1 MKKLFLLIIVLPLIM
16 SSCEKNTGIVIFKKK
31 ITYKV
36 SGTTSEILVTYTDER
51 GDTKMTGLS
60 TESIPWQKEFS
71 VRPDTYLYLQAKNT
85 TSTGDVKVEIFLR
98 DNVLFSDYNDLPFGT
113 ATTSGFVN

>member
-1 MKKLFLLIIVLPLIM
+1 MI
-16 SSCEKNTGIVIFKKK
+16 SCEKNTSIVIFKKK

-36 SGTTSEILVTYTDER
+36 SGNTTEILITYTNER
-51 GDTKMTGLS
+51 GDTKMTGIS
-60 TESIPWQKEFS
+60 TDAIPWEKEFS

-85 TSTGDVKVEIFLR
+85 QSSGDVKVEIFLR
-98 DNVLFSDYNDLPFGT
+98 DNVLFSDYNDMPFGT